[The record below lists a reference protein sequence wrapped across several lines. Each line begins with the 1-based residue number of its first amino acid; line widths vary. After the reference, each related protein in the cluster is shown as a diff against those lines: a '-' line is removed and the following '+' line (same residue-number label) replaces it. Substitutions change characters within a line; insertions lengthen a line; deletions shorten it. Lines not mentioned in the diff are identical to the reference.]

1 MQPPDYSLKET
12 GQNAKTAAQ
21 NAPAR
26 PENLEPSMDPPK
38 ASGSGWKLKVLAG
51 VVAVALMTGF
61 FVVHRQKSAEEKDL
75 IDVTSRIAHAPPV
88 VNVISVQNAPRS
100 APLTLPGET
109 AAWYESIIYAR
120 VDGYVAKWHAD
131 IGDHVRKGQVLAT
144 IETPDLDAQL
154 VAARAK
160 LKASAASVAA
170 RQADADFA
178 KTTYDRWKRSPKG
191 VVSEQEREAKKADY
205 ESSVARL
212 DEAKA
217 QVALDRANVDR
228 YAALTQFKQVIAP
241 YDGTIIE
248 RRIDIGNL
256 VTAGST
262 ANTTPLYRMA
272 DDDPIRVFVDVPQSA
287 AENIKV
293 GVPAQ
298 ISVNN
303 IPNRVFKG
311 KIARTASAI
320 NPQARTLR
328 TEVDIPNPDHALVPG
343 LYVNVSFEV
352 PTEGLVQVPAA
363 ALVFRPGGPQVA
375 LVDKGNR
382 VTFHKVTIA
391 RDDGAT
397 VAIDSGISLGDK
409 IVLNISNQ
417 ITEGETVEP
426 HEFTDGV
433 THAPAQKK

>member
-1 MQPPDYSLKET
+1 MRPPDYSPEKT
-12 GQNAKTAAQ
+12 GQDAETAAR
-21 NAPAR
+21 NAAAQT
-26 PENLEPSMDPPK
+26 ENSEHSKDRHK
-38 ASGSGWKLKVLAG
+38 AAGSGRKLKVFAG
-51 VVAVALMTGF
+51 VVAVVLTIGF
-61 FVVHRQKSAEEKDL
+61 FVVHRLKSADEKDL
-75 IDVTSRIAHAPPV
+75 TDVTSRIACAPPL
-88 VNVISVQNAPRS
+88 VNVITVQNAPRS

-120 VDGYVAKWHAD
+120 VDGYVAKWYAD
-131 IGDHVRKGQVLAT
+131 IGDHVRKGQILAT

-154 VAARAK
+154 AATQAK
-160 LKASAASVAA
+160 LKAAAASVVA

-178 KTTYDRWKRSPKG
+178 KTTYERWKNSPKG
-191 VVSEQEREAKKADY
+191 VVSEQEREAKKAGYD
-205 ESSVARL
+205 SSIAHL
-212 DEAKA
+212 NEAKA

-228 YAALTQFKQVIAP
+228 YTAMTQFKQVTAP
-241 YDGTIIE
+241 YAGRIIE

-272 DDDPIRVFVDVPQSA
+272 HIDPIRVFVDVPQSA

-298 ISVNN
+298 INASN
-303 IPNRVFKG
+303 IPDRVFQG
-311 KIARTASAI
+311 KVARTAAAI
-320 NPQARTLR
+320 NPQSRTLR
-328 TEVDIPNPDHALVPG
+328 AEVDIPNPDHALVSG
-343 LYVNVSFEV
+343 MYVNVSFQV

-363 ALVFRPGGPQVA
+363 ALVFRPGGPQIA
-375 LVDKGNR
+375 LVDKENR

-391 RDDGAT
+391 RDDGNT
-397 VAIDSGISLGDK
+397 VAINSGISLGDK
-409 IVLNISNQ
+409 IALNISSQ

-433 THAPAQKK
+433 AHAPVQKK

>member
-1 MQPPDYSLKET
+1 MQPHDYSGEET
-12 GQNAKTAAQ
+12 GQNAETGSL
-21 NAPAR
+21 NAVHPENSEHSQDR
-26 PENLEPSMDPPK
+26 PEATRN
-38 ASGSGWKLKVLAG
+38 GRKLKVLAG
-51 VVAVALMTGF
+51 VVAVALMIGF
-61 FVVHRQKSAEEKDL
+61 FIVHRLKSAEEKDL
-75 IDVTSRIAHAPPV
+75 IDVTSRMASNPPI

-144 IETPDLDAQL
+144 IETPDLEAQL

-160 LKASAASVAA
+160 LKAAEASVVA

-178 KTTYDRWKRSPKG
+178 ETTYARWKNSPRG

-205 ESSVARL
+205 ESSIAHL
-212 DEAKA
+212 NEAKA

-228 YAALTQFKQVIAP
+228 YAALTQFKQVRAP
-241 YDGTIIE
+241 YDGTIVE

-272 DDDPIRVFVDVPQSA
+272 QDDPIRVFVDVPQSA

-298 ISVNN
+298 ISASN
-303 IPNRVFKG
+303 IPDRVFKG
-311 KIARTASAI
+311 KVARIAGAI
-320 NPQARTLR
+320 NPQSRTLR
-328 TEVDIPNPDHALVPG
+328 AEVDIPNPDHALVSG
-343 LYVNVSFEV
+343 MYVNVTFQV
-352 PTEGLVQVPAA
+352 LTGGLVQVPPA
-363 ALVFRPGGPQVA
+363 ALVFRSSGPQIA
-375 LVDKGNR
+375 IIDKGNR
-382 VTFHKVTIA
+382 VTFRKVTIA
-391 RDDGAT
+391 RDDGTT
-397 VAIDSGISLGDK
+397 VSIDSGISLGDK
-409 IVLNISNQ
+409 IALNISNE
-417 ITEGETVEP
+417 ITEGETVVP
-426 HEFTDGV
+426 HEFTDGI

>member
-1 MQPPDYSLKET
+1 MQPHDYSGEET
-12 GQNAKTAAQ
+12 GQNAETGSL
-21 NAPAR
+21 NAVHPENSEHSQDR
-26 PENLEPSMDPPK
+26 PEATRN
-38 ASGSGWKLKVLAG
+38 GRKLKVLAG
-51 VVAVALMTGF
+51 VVAVALMIGF
-61 FVVHRQKSAEEKDL
+61 FIVHRLKSAEEKDL
-75 IDVTSRIAHAPPV
+75 IDVTSRMASNPPI

-144 IETPDLDAQL
+144 IETPDLEAQL

-160 LKASAASVAA
+160 LKAAEASVVA

-178 KTTYDRWKRSPKG
+178 ETTYARWKNSPRG

-205 ESSVARL
+205 ESSIAHL
-212 DEAKA
+212 NEAKA

-228 YAALTQFKQVIAP
+228 YAALTQFKQVRAP
-241 YDGTIIE
+241 YDGTIVE

-272 DDDPIRVFVDVPQSA
+272 QDDPIRVFVDVPQSA

-298 ISVNN
+298 ISASN
-303 IPNRVFKG
+303 IPDRVFKG
-311 KIARTASAI
+311 KVARIAGAI
-320 NPQARTLR
+320 NPQSRTLR
-328 TEVDIPNPDHALVPG
+328 AEVDIPNPDHALVSG
-343 LYVNVSFEV
+343 MYVNVTFQV
-352 PTEGLVQVPAA
+352 LTGGLVQVPPA
-363 ALVFRPGGPQVA
+363 ALVFRSSGPQIA
-375 LVDKGNR
+375 IIDKGNR
-382 VTFHKVTIA
+382 VTFRKVTIA
-391 RDDGAT
+391 RDDGPT

-409 IVLNISNQ
+409 IALNISSQ

-433 THAPAQKK
+433 THTPAQKK